1 MPRALRSWPL
11 DTVQNVGIE
20 IARVYRKTKK
30 GEINTSDGYRMVMI
44 LSVLKSCLESS
55 ALEQR
60 LAALEL
66 QADSATVQHFRPKVV
81 A

>member
-1 MPRALRSWPL
+1 MPRGLTICPL
-11 DTVQNVGIE
+11 DSVQNVGIE
-20 IARVYRKTKK
+20 IARVYRKVKK

-60 LAALEL
+60 LVALEA
-66 QADSATVQHFRPKVV
+66 QADTAMVHHFRPKVV